1 MYRNLSKPLY
11 TLFTILIALAL
22 SVSVVAQKSVYT
34 VSSIPN
40 SKLECNHC
48 YVSDPDGLLS
58 QEMVNKLNK
67 KLSYLQQQTG
77 VETAIVVVESI
88 GSADYYDFA
97 YKLFNHWKIGDADKN
112 SGLLILLVGDQRAV
126 KVETGLGLEG
136 LLPDATCK
144 IILEEEVFPYFKRGN
159 YDIGFEK
166 FVDSVTQKLTTES
179 AIEELYLNSK
189 STRNNVVSFI
199 TNYFI
204 ISIFIFIVLLLLM
217 SRLLNSLTGDN
228 EQRYT
233 RIESPTNIVTI
244 IGLVFPFPPYF
255 LARWL
260 KRKRRALREAP
271 IACSYCEGQM
281 RLLSESEEDPYLKA
295 SQITEENLRS
305 VDYDVWLCDHCNR
318 TRIFRYTAT
327 SHYSACPQCGAL
339 TYKQDDDR
347 VLFRA
352 TTLSAGEGVKSYSC
366 KHCKYQNR
374 VHYTIPRIIV
384 ASGGFGGSGRGGF
397 GGGGF
402 GGGGFGGGMSG
413 EIGRAHV

>member
-144 IILEEEVFPYFKRGN
+144 IILEEEVFP
-159 YDIGFEK
+159 
-166 FVDSVTQKLTTES
+166 
-179 AIEELYLNSK
+179 
-189 STRNNVVSFI
+189 
-199 TNYFI
+199 
-204 ISIFIFIVLLLLM
+204 
-217 SRLLNSLTGDN
+217 
-228 EQRYT
+228 
-233 RIESPTNIVTI
+233 
-244 IGLVFPFPPYF
+244 
-255 LARWL
+255 
-260 KRKRRALREAP
+260 
-271 IACSYCEGQM
+271 
-281 RLLSESEEDPYLKA
+281 
-295 SQITEENLRS
+295 
-305 VDYDVWLCDHCNR
+305 
-318 TRIFRYTAT
+318 
-327 SHYSACPQCGAL
+327 
-339 TYKQDDDR
+339 
-347 VLFRA
+347 
-352 TTLSAGEGVKSYSC
+352 
-366 KHCKYQNR
+366 
-374 VHYTIPRIIV
+374 
-384 ASGGFGGSGRGGF
+384 
-397 GGGGF
+397 
-402 GGGGFGGGMSG
+402 
-413 EIGRAHV
+413 